1 VPGIVKA
8 NDADIPV
15 VAIDA
20 APIAGEVVTVVRT
33 DNVAAARLAGQFI
46 GEELDG
52 VGAVLDIRG
61 DLASDVA
68 RERDQGFREGLA
80 EFDEIEI
87 VTYETYGWTLNVGG
101 SGASSVIPSSDEGT
115 PTVPAQTVNAIFAAG
130 PDIATGAAL
139 YVENAEA
146 DTVVV
151 VGVGESKETMQ
162 NIRAGILECTV
173 VEYPTRAGAMAI
185 DAMVRYL
192 NGESVPDV
200 IDSGSALITRD
211 NIDTYLASGA

>member
-1 VPGIVKA
+1 
-8 NDADIPV
+8 
-15 VAIDA
+15 
-20 APIAGEVVTVVRT
+20 
-33 DNVAAARLAGQFI
+33 
-46 GEELDG
+46 
-52 VGAVLDIRG
+52 
-61 DLASDVA
+61 
-68 RERDQGFREGLA
+68 
-80 EFDEIEI
+80 
-87 VTYETYGWTLNVGG
+87 
-101 SGASSVIPSSDEGT
+101 VIPSSDEGT